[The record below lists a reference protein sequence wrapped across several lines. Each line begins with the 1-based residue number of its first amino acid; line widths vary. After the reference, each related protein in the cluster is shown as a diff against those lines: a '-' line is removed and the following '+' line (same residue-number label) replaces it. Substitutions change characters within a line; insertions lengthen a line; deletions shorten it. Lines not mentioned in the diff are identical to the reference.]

1 MFIGTAQ
8 SVINLADQITK
19 SHSGCRTTRR
29 YIEMHNGSYA
39 NANRFA
45 AEDTFVAEPDSGE
58 LSVRSV
64 W

>member
-1 MFIGTAQ
+1 MFIRPAQ
-8 SVINLADQITK
+8 LVINPAEQIAK

-45 AEDTFVAEPDSGE
+45 ASP
-58 LSVRSV
+58 
-64 W
+64 